1 MDQGERGEFVG
12 GMESISKLQATLFDP
27 LSPPPTLRILTPSR
41 GLFPAP
47 SLRKS
52 HSLCSTHT
60 ARLALYLFGSLPF
73 GRQRA
78 RLEY

>member
-60 ARLALYLFGSLPF
+60 ARLALYLSGSLPF